1 MGKQREG
8 SMEEGSGIGSD
19 VCLSV
24 PYLSAFA
31 ARTRLLHTHL
41 RDPWR
46 DGITAL
52 ESYLLLGSN

>member
-1 MGKQREG
+1 
-8 SMEEGSGIGSD
+8 MEEGSGIGSD